1 MNGVRSKR
9 LLRRHLE
16 PPPLSCRIEEEAA
29 ANMASQKKIKELEAQ
44 ILELDE
50 DLEREKF
57 YRSKNGQRCKELEKE
72 LEAIKNKL
80 DDTLDTTAAQQE
92 LR

>member
-1 MNGVRSKR
+1 
-9 LLRRHLE
+9 
-16 PPPLSCRIEEEAA
+16 
-29 ANMASQKKIKELEAQ
+29 MASQKKIKELEAQ

-57 YRSKNGQRCKELEKE
+57 YRSKNGQRVKELEKE